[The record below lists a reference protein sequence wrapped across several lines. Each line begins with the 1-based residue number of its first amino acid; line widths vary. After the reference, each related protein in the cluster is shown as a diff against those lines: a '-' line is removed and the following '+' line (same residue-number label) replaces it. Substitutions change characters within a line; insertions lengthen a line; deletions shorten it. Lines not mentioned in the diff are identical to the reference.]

1 MIDIKTLRTNPNLI
15 EDSIIKRGG
24 RYLPAF
30 KELVEKDRIRL
41 EMLKELEKLNKR
53 RNEIAREI
61 ANLKKDNIE
70 IPKAKI
76 DEANSI
82 KNSISELEEN
92 LKKLDSE
99 VNYLLLSIPN
109 ILDSSVP
116 YGKSDEDNKVV
127 YENTSFK
134 RKFDFKPL
142 SHWELGEKIG
152 ILDFETA
159 SALSG
164 SRFALLKGKGASL
177 ERALINFMLD
187 LHTKEHGYQEVFPPF
202 LVNRKTMTGTGQL
215 PKFEED
221 LYKIQGEPELFLIPT
236 AEVPLTNMYADKIL
250 REDELPKQ
258 FTAYTACFRQEAGS
272 YGKDTKGLI
281 RNHQFNKVELVW
293 ITTPEKSNETLE
305 VMTKHAQRVLELL
318 ELPYRVVQL
327 CSGDLGFASSKTYD
341 IEVWMPS
348 ENRFREI
355 SSCSNCKDF
364 QARRMNT
371 RFRRDDGKIEY
382 VHTLNGSGLA
392 VGRTFAAI
400 VENYQNADGSIS
412 IPKALVKYMGFDR
425 I

>member
-1 MIDIKTLRTNPNLI
+1 MIDIKLIRSNPNI
-15 EDSIIKRGG
+15 VEDSIVKRGG
-24 RYLPAF
+24 RYLPYF
-30 KELVEKDRIRL
+30 KELVEKD
-41 EMLKELEKLNKR
+41 KERLEKLKKLEDFNKR
-53 RNEIAREI
+53 RNDIAKEIGIHKSKGLSPSTELLEEASKLKNDISKLEDDLKRLDLEVQ
-61 ANLKKDNIE
+61 NLLLTLPNI
-70 IPKAKI
+70 I
-76 DEANSI
+76 DETV
-82 KNSISELEEN
+82 EF
-92 LKKLDSE
+92 
-99 VNYLLLSIPN
+99 
-109 ILDSSVP
+109 
-116 YGKSDEDNKVV
+116 GKSDEDNKIV
-127 YENTSFK
+127 YEDISK
-134 RKFDFKPL
+134 MRKFDFKPL
-142 SHWELGEKIG
+142 SHWELGEKLD

-159 SALSG
+159 SNLSG
-164 SRFALLKGKGASL
+164 SRFALLKGKGAKL

-187 LHTKEHGYQEVFPPF
+187 LHTNEHGYNEIFPPY

-221 LYKIQGEPELFLIPT
+221 LYKVCGEPELFLIPT
-236 AEVPLTNMYADKIL
+236 AEVPLTNLYADKIL
-250 REDELPKQ
+250 KEDELPKQ

-305 VMTKHAQRVLELL
+305 LMTKHARRVLELL
-318 ELPYRVVQL
+318 ELPFRIVKL

-341 IEVWMPS
+341 IEVWLPS

-355 SSCSNCKDF
+355 SSCSNCRDF

-371 RFRRDDGKIEY
+371 KFRRQNGKTEY

-400 VENYQNADGSIS
+400 LENYQNPDGSIT
-412 IPKALVKYMGFDR
+412 IPKALVKYTGFDK

>member
-1 MIDIKTLRTNPNLI
+1 MIDIKLIRTSPQI
-15 EDSIIKRGG
+15 VEESIIKRGG
-24 RYLPAF
+24 RYLPYF
-30 KELVEKDRIRL
+30 KELQEKDKIRL
-41 EMLKELEKLNKR
+41 EKLKEVEKLNQR
-53 RNEIAREI
+53 RNEIAQEI
-61 ANLKKDNIE
+61 GRYKRNNTQPPQELIEEGNL
-70 IPKAKI
+70 
-76 DEANSI
+76 I
-82 KNSISELEEN
+82 KNKLSVLEDELR
-92 LKKLDSE
+92 KLDDD
-99 VNYLLLSIPN
+99 VQMLLLSIPN
-109 ILDSSVP
+109 IIDSSVP
-116 YGKSDEDNKVV
+116 YGSSPEDNKVV
-127 YENTSFK
+127 YEDVSK
-134 RKFDFKPL
+134 RRNFDFKPL
-142 SHWELGEKIG
+142 SHLEIGEKLG

-159 SALSG
+159 SQLSG
-164 SRFALLKGKGASL
+164 SRFALLKGKGAQL

-187 LHTKEHGYQEVFPPF
+187 LHTKEHGYTEIFPPF

-221 LYKIQGEPELFLIPT
+221 LYKTCTQPELFLIPT
-236 AEVPLTNMYADKIL
+236 AEVPLTNLYAGKIL
-250 REDELPKQ
+250 KEDELPKA

-293 ITTPEKSNETLE
+293 FTTPEKSNETLE
-305 VMTKHAQRVLELL
+305 LMTRHARRVLEIL

-327 CSGDLGFASSKTYD
+327 CSGDLGFASAKTYD
-341 IEVWMPS
+341 IEVWLPS

-371 RFRRDDGKIEY
+371 RFKRKDGKIEY

-400 VENYQNADGSIS
+400 LENYQNPDGSVT
-412 IPKALVKYMGFDR
+412 IPKALVRYTGFDR